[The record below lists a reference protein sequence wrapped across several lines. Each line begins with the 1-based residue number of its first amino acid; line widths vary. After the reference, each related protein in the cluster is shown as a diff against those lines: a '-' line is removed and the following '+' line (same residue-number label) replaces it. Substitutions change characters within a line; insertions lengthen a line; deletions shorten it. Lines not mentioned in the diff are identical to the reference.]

1 MIQDILKQKDKLLE
15 EAGLN
20 SYYSYYYKR
29 IDKGLNGSQKQSD
42 VYDKFGGYAEAEA
55 SLTDPVVSTCFYI
68 SILPIL
74 QKNIVFKAIIEG
86 KKTEI
91 KKSKNIA
98 DFLNFSIKKLKN
110 GGQKQ
115 LMFDLMLSKHL
126 GCSFIEKVYDILDS
140 GKYANYYYYSN
151 LKSKR
156 NGLWD
161 FSYDEKDNIIGFKS
175 LIEPDK
181 IWAKSKFISMSWLPT
196 FNNPNGNGDFAK
208 IWKFYDSKKTFIL
221 FTLEKGARITKDR
234 QVLLKGKEGSVPVI
248 QDHKNI
254 LKALVNNLSCYIP
267 PGYEIESFLFDPK
280 GLDSFIN
287 IIRELDSQ
295 IARGYLG
302 SSTLVNEASTGAG
315 NYNTAKNNKENA
327 SLYTDYAEGLVK
339 DTIEEQYMID
349 LIKLNFN
356 ETEYPEE
363 LYPTVE
369 LELDKQVD
377 FSQETG
383 IDKILIEMGIL
394 DPNTET
400 DLIYLREK
408 YNLPENEE
416 LFIDLEIKK
425 ESANNPDNID
435 NSNSSTSTPDNTDF
449 LP

>member
-1 MIQDILKQKDKLLE
+1 MIQDILKEKDKLLE

-42 VYDKFGGYAEAEA
+42 IYDKFGGYAEAEA
-55 SLTDPVVSTCFYI
+55 SLNDPVVSTCFYI

-74 QKNIVFKAIIEG
+74 QKNIIFKPIIEG
-86 KKTEI
+86 KKSDI

-98 DFLNFSIKKLKN
+98 DFLNFTVKKLKN

-115 LMFDLMLSKHL
+115 LMFDLMLAKHL
-126 GCSFIEKVYDILDS
+126 GCSFIEKVYDILPL

-161 FSYDEKDNIIGFKS
+161 FAYDEKDNVIGFKS

-181 IWAKSKFISMSWLPT
+181 IWSKSKFISMAWLPT
-196 FNNPNGNGDFAK
+196 FNNMNGNGDFAK

-221 FTLEKGARITKDR
+221 FTLEKGARIVKDR
-234 QVLLKGKEGSVPVI
+234 QVLLKGKQGSVPVI
-248 QDHKNI
+248 EEHKNI

-267 PGYEIESFLFDPK
+267 PAYDTESFEFDAK

-302 SSTLVNEASTGAG
+302 SSTLVNESTTGAG
-315 NYNTAKNNKENA
+315 NYNTAQNNKANA

-356 ETEYPEE
+356 EIEYPEE
-363 LYPTVE
+363 IYPSVE

-377 FSQETG
+377 FSKETA
-383 IDKILIEMGIL
+383 IDDMLIKMGIL
-394 DPNTET
+394 DTATET

-425 ESANNPDNID
+425 EADKN
-435 NSNSSTSTPDNTDF
+435 PDNTDNQNNNQDF